1 MAKQIDVDV
10 NLRNEEAKKK
20 LKDLENGKYNVN
32 LNVNEKGTDKT
43 TQKVRQLSNE
53 AKNTNSV
60 FEKLKNTIGSTF
72 SGRNLAFTAY
82 LAALNEIRKA
92 ANNAKAEIK
101 DLDQSVTDLSVAM
114 GQNRSIASNYLKQ
127 LNQQAQSI
135 GATTKEVADS
145 ADSWLRQGKTA
156 KEAGELVYDSM
167 MLSKLGQI
175 ESADA
180 SKYLTSALNGYKKSA
195 SEAIDVVDK
204 LTAVDMQ
211 SASDAGGLAESMSKT
226 ASAAD
231 MAGVSMDKLIGMIAS
246 VKEVTQ
252 DSDESV
258 GNMFKSVFSRMNQ
271 IKAGKFIDSETGES
285 LNDTEMVLTKVGIAM
300 RDTNGQFISS
310 EKIMDE
316 VGAKWNSFDSVTQR
330 AVATAIAG
338 TYQYN
343 KLIALFD
350 NYGKALNYTKVSAES
365 AGTAIEK
372 FNTSYKDSLEA
383 KTNSLQASFESMIMN
398 SDMSKVYSDI
408 VDATNAL
415 VQFIDKTGA
424 LKNALSG
431 LVAVGAIKA
440 FTSIKTAT
448 NEAYINLNKFKNALD
463 IVGKTRVSAN
473 NFNKLLLLT
482 NGLSKSQLKLVV
494 SSKAL
499 TQAQRTQLLMAS
511 GLTEEEAKLQL
522 QNWNLVKSN
531 TGLTAS
537 TTSAKNAFSGLWT
550 MIKANPLAIIGTVV
564 SAGVGIW
571 QKYKQSIEEV
581 EQSATEVSQSF
592 DTAKKEIEEYK
603 SKVEELQKTI
613 NDSSSSYEDVT
624 DARKQLISIQNE
636 LIDKYGSE
644 QTSIQSITDALAG
657 ETDAW
662 DKLTQR
668 QWEASKVEF
677 NSKGGLFKD
686 IGNNLN
692 GYKDNLDRMKD
703 EYGNYTETISMGL
716 INGNDDRAKAE
727 ELLKRFGTLTR
738 TDGGIGEI
746 TLSGN
751 ANEVYDKL
759 LQIKEIMS
767 DMDADFGSSFSNEL
781 NDMASDAKEVSDTY
795 KDMYDQYVLNEK
807 ILSNTDY
814 ADEFKKLTDEYQK
827 YQDALS
833 SNSQDEINS
842 ETQAFVNMITDAMS
856 TALANGDNDVA
867 DYFKAMYPEL
877 QAEVDTWNFKIKVT
891 PTIDGKDNTN
901 YDKSLDEEFKDA
913 LSHFNNS
920 DEILNFNPKANTD
933 KAKKDAYDQLSAI
946 ATQDFEGNM
955 EALVDAAI
963 QLYNLQTQGQ
973 QDFIN
978 RIKGDK
984 DSSLTAGAGSL
995 LSDSGNKININD
1007 KTASDWYKSLSP
1019 DDQNIANSEKFVQIL
1034 QDEAEKMN
1042 GAELSAENYANA
1054 LDRVKESKDSI
1065 SDSTNNSF
1073 DTYFNSDDFSDSK
1086 SKLLDLAKSGE
1097 ITSETL
1103 SSTEEYNALLEKV
1116 GISAESAK
1124 DQILDMLSAQ
1134 DRLAGATQGLD
1145 KLKSAYEEFKDKDI
1159 GFVTAETLQ
1168 SLPDV
1173 FKNLPDFDLFSKIVG
1188 NPESG
1193 KEKIQQAFNDIV
1205 KSYLADQETL
1215 QGLVGADQSTIQ
1227 TYIANLKQMGI
1238 TNAEEVVRTANEV
1251 LNSDNKMIDE
1261 AEKEYNKYLKNK
1273 NKADLEYIKTTSS
1286 NNGKLK
1292 SALGSAY
1299 ESDYNNWCD
1308 LLSKKAEAYNNFVD
1322 ALGGSYDE
1330 SKSVMDNLKDNGSNM
1345 SADAITNAYTAQA
1358 EYNKQ
1363 LKETEKL
1370 KASLKL
1376 DLSQINT
1383 DFGTNWSPTTSSDK
1397 SKKSKSKTKSDTKE
1411 VFDFINPRL
1420 DKLSDKA
1427 SKAKD
1432 KIDDLFS
1439 FNGKKNQTKK
1449 AIDATTNAIKAQEQ
1463 AYKRYMSYANK
1474 AAKTQNSKKTS
1485 SSSTTTTSTDGQA
1498 LYDEATNY
1506 LGLKYVYGGASLTSG
1521 ADCSGFT
1528 QQIYKKFGVSLPH
1541 HAADQAKMGTKI
1553 TAKKDLQAGDLVF
1566 FGSKNNITHVGI
1578 YGGDGKFIESPHTGA
1593 SVRVSKLS
1601 SRKDFVSGSRFSG
1614 ISGSTTT
1621 TTTSGSNV
1629 KKVKGVSSKTLEHYK
1644 KLIRNGTLD
1653 ADGIQN
1659 IKNENLKNALK
1670 DYQTWYEKAKACKE
1684 QITSLK
1690 EQLKELYD
1698 TLANNPIDKAADKI
1712 EKLGTKMD
1720 LLNSKMGNLTFNPNK
1735 SINTSSI
1742 TKLRNQITKNYDS
1755 QLSASKEEYATTKS
1769 NFSSSK
1775 KSLTKKFNKS
1785 SAKKLGLTKSELS
1798 TVKKNL
1804 KDNKKIP
1811 NGVIN
1816 KIYAKFGY
1824 CDLYERCIAHNEY
1837 LDAYRTATD
1846 DYRQAKEDHTSNV
1859 RQAKKDAF
1867 DKVQSVYDNKSN
1879 LIEQKNTAISNAL
1892 STAESRGQLIGQAYY
1907 TSQMTNTKADLSN
1920 RQKEADALAKKLKT
1934 IDFGS
1939 DEWYEAQDALAGVY
1953 QAIQQD
1959 EQELAEFQK
1968 SINQLKFD
1976 RFDELINKLG
1986 DITDETDF
1994 LINMLDSDNL
2004 FDSDT
2009 GMISQDG
2016 ITAMGLTAQNYDTY
2030 LAEAQKYKDAIADL
2044 NEMYNSG
2051 EIGLT
2056 DYNSKLREYQQG
2068 QRDSIK
2074 SANEAKKSLVAY
2086 VKQGLDAQNDALEE
2100 AINKK
2105 TELIEKMKEERSF
2118 NQSITDLDKTIA
2130 RLERQEDILKN
2141 DDSEANRKKLRE
2153 IRSQLEE
2160 ARKDRDNKFYD
2171 KSVEDQKNS
2180 LSDMLTNSKKQAEDY
2195 LKDTDKVFSD
2205 ALTYVNANTSQVSN
2219 NIEKISKDLGI
2230 SISDYITSAWKDSE
2244 NAVGDYASTM
2254 SSNVPKITAQIGLIT
2269 SAWNAQ
2275 CEAADKAAQASAKA
2289 ASLPITDSQR
2299 NNSSSSSGSGNKTTM
2314 TGNNKTNNITQI
2326 QPYEVGISNWIKSKL
2341 KKGSRDK
2348 SYYGALNQYLYNKS
2362 GGKVLS
2368 VADEVELA
2376 KKLKVSVKSDLSGKD
2391 DRKKI
2396 LNALKTLVPHLSFNE
2411 GGILTDLVKL
2421 SGEDG
2426 IGFLK
2431 RGESVL
2437 SKEQTQAIL
2446 NLAPVVPQINTIMDN
2461 LKNIPIGRTN
2471 VASEPH
2477 IEINTTI
2484 EGVATDQIVKDFENV
2499 ATRQA
2504 ENVVKKINQAT
2515 YYTNG
2520 TRYR

>member
-10 NLRNEEAKKK
+10 NLRDEEAKKK

-127 LNQQAQSI
+127 LNQQAQAI
-135 GATTKEVADS
+135 GATTKEVANS
-145 ADSWLRQGKTA
+145 ADSWLRQGKNA

-285 LNDTEMVLTKVGIAM
+285 LNDTEKVLTKVGIAM

-537 TTSAKNAFSGLWT
+537 TTSAKNASSGLWT

-581 EQSATEVSQSF
+581 EQSATEVSQNF

-668 QWEASKVEF
+668 QWEALKVEF

-877 QAEVDTWNFKIKVT
+877 QAEVDTWIFKIKVT

-973 QDFIN
+973 QDFVN

-984 DSSLTAGAGSL
+984 DASLTAGAGSL

-1019 DDQNIANSEKFVQIL
+1019 DDRNIANSEKFVQIL

-1065 SDSTNNSF
+1065 SDSTDNSF

-1134 DRLAGATQGLD
+1134 ERLAGAAQGLD
-1145 KLKSAYEEFKDKDI
+1145 KLKSAYEEFKNKDI
-1159 GFVTAETLQ
+1159 GFVTAETLE

-1205 KSYLADQETL
+1205 KSYLSDQETL
-1215 QGLVGADQSTIQ
+1215 QGLVNADSATIQ

-1251 LNSDNKMIDE
+1251 LNSDNKMIDA
-1261 AEKEYNKYLKNK
+1261 AEKEYNKYLK
-1273 NKADLEYIKTTSS
+1273 
-1286 NNGKLK
+1286 GKLK
-1292 SALGSAY
+1292 GGEKFLESTASNNSKLKNALGSTY
-1299 ESDYNNWCD
+1299 KSDYDNWCD
-1308 LLSKKAEAYNNFVD
+1308 LLSKKADAYNEFVK
-1322 ALGGSYDE
+1322 ALGGSYDD
-1330 SKSVMDNLKDNGSNM
+1330 SKNVAQNLAANNGSFGANEY
-1345 SADAITNAYTAQA
+1345 AEAQA
-1358 EYNKQ
+1358 AYDKWKQ
-1363 LKETEKL
+1363 TKKQADDLKN
-1370 KASLKL
+1370 SLKL
-1376 DLSQINT
+1376 DYSQITT
-1383 DFGTNWSPTTSSDK
+1383 DFGANWSPKTSS
-1397 SKKSKSKTKSDTKE
+1397 SSKSKTKSDTKE
-1411 VFDFINPRL
+1411 VFDFIATYL
-1420 DKLSDKA
+1420 DKVTDKA

-1463 AYKRYMSYANK
+1463 AYKRYMSYANR
-1474 AAKTQNSKKTS
+1474 AAKKQNSKKSS
-1485 SSSTTTTSTDGQA
+1485 SSSTTTSTGGNA

-1593 SVRVSKLS
+1593 SVRVSNLS

-1621 TTTSGSNV
+1621 TSSGSNV

-1653 ADGIQN
+1653 ADGIQT
-1659 IKNENLKNALK
+1659 IKNENLKNALT

-1684 QITSLK
+1684 QIASLK

-1698 TLANNPIDKAADKI
+1698 TLANNPIDKAASKI

-1720 LLNSKMGNLTFNPNK
+1720 LLNSKMDNLTFNPSK

-1755 QLSASKEEYATTKS
+1755 QLSASKEEYTTTKS

-1775 KSLTKKFNKS
+1775 KTLTKKFNKS

-1824 CDLYERCIAHNEY
+1824 CSLYEKCIAHNEY

-1939 DEWYEAQDALAGVY
+1939 DEWYEAQDALNGVY
-1953 QAIQQD
+1953 EAIQQD

-1968 SINQLKFD
+1968 SINELKFD
-1976 RFDELINKLG
+1976 RFDELLNKLG

-1994 LINMLDSDNL
+1994 LIDMLDYDNL

-2086 VKQGLDAQNDALEE
+2086 VKQGLDAQNSALEE

-2118 NQSITDLDKTIA
+2118 NQSITDIDKTIA

-2153 IRSQLEE
+2153 IRSQLED

-2180 LSDMLTNSKKQAEDY
+2180 LSDMLENSKKQAEDY
-2195 LKDTDKVFSD
+2195 LKDTDKVFVD
-2205 ALTYVNANTSQVSN
+2205 ALGYVNANTQQVSSN
-2219 NIEKISKDLGI
+2219 LEKIAKDTGYDI
-2230 SISDYITSAWKDSE
+2230 STYITNAWKDSGD
-2244 NAVGDYASTM
+2244 AVGTYESTL

-2275 CEAADKAAQASAKA
+2275 CKAADKAAEASAKA
-2289 ASLPITDSQR
+2289 ASLPITDSQK
-2299 NNSSSSSGSGNKTTM
+2299 NNSSGSSGSGNKTTT

-2348 SYYGALNQYLYNKS
+2348 SYYGALNKYLYDKS

-2461 LKNIPIGRTN
+2461 LKNIPINRTN

-2504 ENVVKKINQAT
+2504 ENVIKKINQAT